1 MCGVAVTGHFSRART
16 GASSVPDKV
25 TFQGTGNVCCFSNLF
40 MLQHKSPCLTYES
53 VGVHVTF
60 HFLCQLLPFGTY
72 AERVNFVSFVQHLPL
87 QILCVASLSMW
98 SFWEKGNHKNL
109 LYSLESLQDDDVFT
123 FLIGFWLY
131 FVLSG
136 KDFILLRNAL
146 C

>member
-1 MCGVAVTGHFSRART
+1 MVKDTVPKTCNLNMCGVAVTGHFSRART

-72 AERVNFVSFVQHLPL
+72 AERVNLVSFVQHLPL
-87 QILCVASLSMW
+87 QILCVSI
-98 SFWEKGNHKNL
+98 
-109 LYSLESLQDDDVFT
+109 T
-123 FLIGFWLY
+123 FY
-131 FVLSG
+131 VV
-136 KDFILLRNAL
+136 ILREGQSQKSPL
-146 C
+146 